1 VRAVNLLPEGDRVR
15 GPAPVHAKSSR
26 VVLGVLGALLL
37 AVLLVI
43 LSQNS
48 ITGRKA
54 DIAAA
59 TQEQKQAEVRA
70 SQLGSFGEFSQI
82 KETRV
87 ASISTLAKA
96 RFDYER
102 LMRELALVL
111 PGDTW
116 VTEVDASSTASPD
129 GTAAATPTPAPTAAP
144 APSAGASTPA
154 PAASPSTP
162 AAAPATT
169 AAAAAPTVKIVG
181 CAKTQ
186 SMVAETMVRLRN
198 LHRVD
203 DVELTDSTRPAAAAS
218 AGAAS
223 AGAAPSGAAG
233 TPTTGCGN
241 RYSFDATVTFAAD
254 TAAALPGEHDTRV
267 PTVLGGG
274 S

>member
-1 VRAVNLLPEGDRVR
+1 M
-15 GPAPVHAKSSR
+15 
-26 VVLGVLGALLL
+26 VLGVLGALLL
-37 AVLLVI
+37 AVLLLV

-87 ASISTLAKA
+87 ASITALAEA

-129 GTAAATPTPAPTAAP
+129 GTAAATPAPTAAP
-144 APSAGASTPA
+144 APSAGAATPAPAASASTSTPA
-154 PAASPSTP
+154 PAA
-162 AAAPATT
+162 AP

-203 DVELTDSTRPAAAAS
+203 DVELTDSTRPS
-218 AGAAS
+218 AAAS
-223 AGAAPSGAAG
+223 AGAAPSAATG
-233 TPTTGCGN
+233 TPGTGCGN
-241 RYSFDATVTFAAD
+241 RYSFDATVTFAAGS
-254 TAAALPGEHDTRV
+254 AAALPGDHEKRV